1 MEYIVKT
8 KHDEAHA
15 LIDGFL
21 QRHKD
26 RHGGTYQ
33 GDLYE
38 YLGADFVFGQPKTR
52 AALIGI
58 LLNEQRGRCCY
69 CMRRIDRLASD
80 ERTIEHVIVN
90 HPKDSDD
97 YNQYLGKNSQLDTAD
112 IISSADFLARQ
123 MPPPPYPHSVAYEN
137 MLISSAG
144 HCHLGVGTSFTCN
157 GRRGHKF
164 IYPLPLMANVGNEVR
179 YQKNGFVY
187 WINETDTENPTIE
200 CLGLNHDV
208 LKLIR
213 RMWYKLSSMGLDAV
227 NCDRQQLIY
236 EVLGDM
242 LDEGVSDAYF
252 QTLFLFAK
260 NDWYWSLLFQFDY
273 FNDVSKFI

>member
-1 MEYIVKT
+1 
-8 KHDEAHA
+8 
-15 LIDGFL
+15 
-21 QRHKD
+21 
-26 RHGGTYQ
+26 
-33 GDLYE
+33 
-38 YLGADFVFGQPKTR
+38 
-52 AALIGI
+52 
-58 LLNEQRGRCCY
+58 
-69 CMRRIDRLASD
+69 
-80 ERTIEHVIVN
+80 
-90 HPKDSDD
+90 
-97 YNQYLGKNSQLDTAD
+97 
-112 IISSADFLARQ
+112 
-123 MPPPPYPHSVAYEN
+123 
-137 MLISSAG
+137 
-144 HCHLGVGTSFTCN
+144 
-157 GRRGHKF
+157 
-164 IYPLPLMANVGNEVR
+164 MANVGNEVR